1 MPTAFQTMNTT
12 IGWCAIAGRGEQVC
26 AITMGHRSAD
36 NAGRAIVK
44 TLGAEIRRAA
54 WNRRLAE
61 RMITALEGEPDE
73 FRDVEI
79 DFSRLTPFARRV
91 AAACRRI
98 GWGRT
103 RSYGELAAV
112 AGFPGAARA
121 VGHVMATNRTPL
133 LVPCHRVVASGGR
146 LGGFSA
152 PQGTKLKRRLLDLE
166 MTMVGSS

>member
-1 MPTAFQTMNTT
+1 MPIEFQAINTA
-12 IGWCAIAGRGEQVC
+12 IGWCAIAGRGDQVC
-26 AITMGHRSAD
+26 AVTMGHRSTD
-36 NAGRAIVK
+36 NAGRSIEK
-44 TLGAEIRRAA
+44 TVGADIRRSA
-54 WNRRLAE
+54 WNRSLAE
-61 RMITALEGEPDE
+61 RMIAALEGEPDE
-73 FRDVEI
+73 FRDVGI
-79 DFSRLTPFARRV
+79 DLSHLTPFARRV

-98 GWGRT
+98 GWGQT

-152 PQGTKLKRRLLDLE
+152 PQGAKLKRRLLDLE
-166 MTMVGSS
+166 RAIVGSS